1 MKVYKVHMEVNE
13 DSGSLLCLKRL
24 KRGYDCDSQT
34 GVAADRLENANAGT
48 NGADSAS
55 TIPTP
60 SLW

>member
-34 GVAADRLENANAGT
+34 GTGDRLENTNTST